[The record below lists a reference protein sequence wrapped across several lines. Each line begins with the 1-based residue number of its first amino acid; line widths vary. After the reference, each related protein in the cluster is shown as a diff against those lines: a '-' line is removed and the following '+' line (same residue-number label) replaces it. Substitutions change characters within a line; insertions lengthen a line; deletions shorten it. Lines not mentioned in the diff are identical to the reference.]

1 MVKRIITYSKRSRH
15 SHLLKKKKK
24 KKKKKKAWLSIVI
37 WLLPNLETQILGNKE
52 VRLNCI

>member
-15 SHLLKKKKK
+15 SHLLKKK